1 MESDVEARVRDTPR
15 TSDLAEGLAISASIL
30 CLAHCLFLP
39 LVLAWSP
46 ALSRTFELPFDLHL
60 WIVLIAGPISLTI
73 LVRAA
78 KRARMGILATG
89 VAGLSLLVLALVLP
103 VTDMQEIA
111 ISSIGSM
118 LLATAHLANWTARHP
133 KAHLHA

>member
-1 MESDVEARVRDTPR
+1 MDSDAEARVRDTPR
-15 TSDLAEGLAISASIL
+15 ASDLAEGLAISASIL

-46 ALSRTFELPFDLHL
+46 ALSRTFDLPFDLHL

-73 LVRAA
+73 LVSAA

-118 LLATAHLANWTARHP
+118 LLAMAHLANWAARHP

>member
-1 MESDVEARVRDTPR
+1 MDSDAEARVRDTPR
-15 TSDLAEGLAISASIL
+15 ASDLAEGLAISASIL

-46 ALSRTFELPFDLHL
+46 ALSRTFDLPFNLHL

-118 LLATAHLANWTARHP
+118 LLAMAHLANWAARHP

>member
-1 MESDVEARVRDTPR
+1 MDSDAEARVRDTPR
-15 TSDLAEGLAISASIL
+15 ASDLAEGLAISASIL

-46 ALSRTFELPFDLHL
+46 ALSRTFDLPFDLHL

>member
-1 MESDVEARVRDTPR
+1 MDSDAEARVRDTPR
-15 TSDLAEGLAISASIL
+15 ASDLAEGLAISASIL

-46 ALSRTFELPFDLHL
+46 ALSRTFDLPFDLHL
-60 WIVLIAGPISLTI
+60 WIVLIAGPVSLTI

-78 KRARMGILATG
+78 KRARMGILVTG

-118 LLATAHLANWTARHP
+118 LLAMAHLANWAARHP

>member
-1 MESDVEARVRDTPR
+1 MDSDAEARVRDTPR
-15 TSDLAEGLAISASIL
+15 ASDLAEGLAISASIL

-46 ALSRTFELPFDLHL
+46 ALSRTFDLPFDLHL

-103 VTDMQEIA
+103 VTEMQEIA

-118 LLATAHLANWTARHP
+118 LLAMAHLANWAARHP

>member
-1 MESDVEARVRDTPR
+1 MDSDAEARVRDTPR
-15 TSDLAEGLAISASIL
+15 ASDLAEGLAISASIL

-46 ALSRTFELPFDLHL
+46 ALSRTFDLPFDLHL

-118 LLATAHLANWTARHP
+118 LLAMAHLANWAARHP

>member
-1 MESDVEARVRDTPR
+1 MDSDAEARVRDTPKA
-15 TSDLAEGLAISASIL
+15 SDLAEGLAISASIL

-46 ALSRTFELPFDLHL
+46 ALSRTFDLPFDLHL

-118 LLATAHLANWTARHP
+118 LLAMAHLANWAARHP

>member
-1 MESDVEARVRDTPR
+1 MDSDAEARVRDTPR
-15 TSDLAEGLAISASIL
+15 ASDLAEGLAISASIL

-46 ALSRTFELPFDLHL
+46 ALSRTFDLPFDLHL

-78 KRARMGILATG
+78 KRARVGILATG

-118 LLATAHLANWTARHP
+118 LLAMAHLANWAARHP